1 MSASPPPPPPRT
13 RKSTGERLRE
23 SLTALTEGHGRVTA
37 HREKSW
43 ASITF
48 AGARHT
54 LELVFEGAEAVEA
67 GERFIAELPE
77 HEFAIHGQLV
87 AEATV
92 AQVDHLLDPP
102 RMAVTCEVL
111 LLEEG

>member
-1 MSASPPPPPPRT
+1 MFDSKPPAPPRV
-13 RKSTGERLRE
+13 RKGASERLRE
-23 SLTALTEGHGRVTA
+23 ALSALAGGHAQITA

-54 LELVFEGAEAVEA
+54 LELAFAGAEEVAA
-67 GERFIAELPE
+67 GEVFIADLPE
-77 HEFAIHGQLV
+77 HQFAIPRQLV

-92 AQVDHLLDPP
+92 AAVDHLLDPP
-102 RMAVTCEVL
+102 RMTVTCEVL
-111 LLEEG
+111 MLDEG